1 MISRKN
7 YFLITLITVNYNN
20 VPLATFSVNDK
31 YLPLIEWFNIS
42 NDDNENESCDVHK
55 KITVVCR

>member
-1 MISRKN
+1 MFSS
-7 YFLITLITVNYNN
+7 N

-42 NDDNENESCDVHK
+42 NDDNENESCDVNK